1 MLSIDRLIKRRFW
14 YNRPAVYNAVVLG
27 EREQHSSR
35 VPSALGGIWTK
46 WKREIKVMTTVT
58 TNKPADTRGLAGQ
71 SVGDTSVCS
80 VNQTQL
86 IYRGYEI
93 ADLAAHAT
101 FEEVSHLLL
110 LGHKP
115 SPAELEAFDADLK
128 SERCIPKHVQ
138 DEIIRIAKD
147 SPDAHPMNVLRTA
160 ISMLSH
166 CDVDCEDNSAEAELR
181 KAKRL
186 LAKIPTCIGAHQMS
200 LDGKDPVAPDS
211 SLSHAANLLW
221 CMSGEKPGDVAAKVT
236 DVSLILYAEHDFN
249 ASTFTTRVIAS
260 TNSDMHSAVCGGIGA
275 LKGNLHGGAN
285 EAAMDMLKDIMTDTE
300 GGDMTVDQW
309 MQRAFTEKRKLM
321 GFGHRVYKN
330 GDHRAGILRTW
341 GLKYAAEENTAS
353 KKWFDLG
360 DEVQAIMLRDKKI
373 HPNVDFPCGMT
384 YFAMGIPVPQYTPIF
399 VASRITGW
407 CAHIMEQHA
416 NNRIIRPL
424 AHYVGRELENW
435 CD

>member
-1 MLSIDRLIKRRFW
+1 MALS
-14 YNRPAVYNAVVLG
+14 VV
-27 EREQHSSR
+27 ERELSTR
-35 VPSALGGIWTK
+35 
-46 WKREIKVMTTVT
+46 MTGATVT
-58 TNKPADTRGLAGQ
+58 AKPADTRGLAGQ

-93 ADLAAHAT
+93 ADLAAHAR
-101 FEEVSHLLL
+101 FEEVAYLLL
-110 LGHKP
+110 VGEKP
-115 SPAELEAFDADLK
+115 STEELAAFDAKLK
-128 SERCIPKHVQ
+128 AERAIATRVR
-138 DEIIRIAKD
+138 DEIVRIATET
-147 SPDAHPMNVLRTA
+147 PGAHPMSVLRTA
-160 ISMLSH
+160 VSLLSH
-166 CDVDCEDNSAEAELR
+166 VDPDCEDNSPEAELR
-181 KAKRL
+181 KARRL
-186 LAKIPTCIGAHQMS
+186 IAKIPTCIGTYQMA
-200 LDGKDPVAPDS
+200 LDGKTPVEPDA

-221 CMSGEKPGDVAAKVT
+221 CMSGEKPGEVAAKVT

-285 EAAMDMLKDIMTDTE
+285 EASMEMLRDIMADTE
-300 GGDMTVDQW
+300 GGAMTTEEW

-330 GDHRAGILRTW
+330 GDHRAGILRGW
-341 GLKYAAEENTAS
+341 GLKYAAEENAAA

-360 DEVQAIMLRDKKI
+360 DEVQAIMLREKNI

-399 VASRITGW
+399 VASRVTGW

-416 NNRIIRPL
+416 NNRLIRPL
-424 AHYVGRELENW
+424 ATYVGHDLRNW

>member
-1 MLSIDRLIKRRFW
+1 M
-14 YNRPAVYNAVVLG
+14 
-27 EREQHSSR
+27 SS
-35 VPSALGGIWTK
+35 A
-46 WKREIKVMTTVT
+46 TVT
-58 TNKPADTRGLAGQ
+58 TKPADTRGLAGL
-71 SVGDTSVCS
+71 SAGDTSVCS

-93 ADLAAHAT
+93 ADLAANAT

-110 LGHKP
+110 VGHKP
-115 SPAELEAFDADLK
+115 STEELAAFDAELK
-128 SERCIPKHVQ
+128 AERAIPTEVQ
-138 DEIIRIAKD
+138 REIIRIANET
-147 SPDAHPMNVLRTA
+147 PDAHPMSVLRTA
-160 ISMLSH
+160 VSLLSH
-166 CDVDCEDNSAEAELR
+166 IDPDCEDNSPEAELH
-181 KAKRL
+181 KAMRL
-186 LAKIPTCIGAHQMS
+186 LAKIPTCIGTHQMA
-200 LDGKDPVAPDS
+200 LDGKTPVEPDA

-221 CMSGEKPGDVAAKVT
+221 CMNGVKPGEIAAKVV

-285 EAAMDMLKDIMTDTE
+285 EAAMDMLRDIMTDTE
-300 GGDMTVDQW
+300 GGAMTVEEW

-330 GDHRAGILRTW
+330 GDHRAGILRSW
-341 GLKYAAEENTAS
+341 GLKYAEQENPAE
-353 KKWFDLG
+353 KRWFDLG
-360 DEVQAIMLRDKKI
+360 DEVQAIMLRDKNI

-399 VASRITGW
+399 VASRVTGW

-424 AHYVGRELENW
+424 ATYIGPDLQNW